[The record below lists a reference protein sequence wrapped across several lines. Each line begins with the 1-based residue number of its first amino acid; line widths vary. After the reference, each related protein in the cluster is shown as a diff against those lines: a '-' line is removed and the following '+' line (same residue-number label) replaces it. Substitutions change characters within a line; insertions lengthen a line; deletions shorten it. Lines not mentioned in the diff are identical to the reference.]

1 MRYEDENPG
10 EWQVDPKTG
19 ERYRMIGRIK
29 EYELMVRVDGIEI
42 PQSQLADYHKRKK
55 EAEEKRKAAAMEE
68 LKNRPEPKSCPFSD
82 GCNNTCKREGCKI
95 FLNGKCAIAAI
106 ADATGAEIEAAPAT
120 DKRKCPFSVYG
131 RCEGCALFSKGCAIV
146 RLAAATYKE

>member
-68 LKNRPEPKSCPFSD
+68 LKNRPEPKSCPLSD
-82 GCNNTCKREGCKI
+82 SCNNTCTREGCKI